1 MSDVVVIDVEVYSHF
16 KRPKDVKEI
25 NSGEQITETAGYIPA
40 DVQIQDMIAAGMRL
54 GEYRREMYD
63 FDDNEEVPEDFMDPT
78 RIPGVDVVDVERA
91 GIAVNA
97 KIAEAQELLRK
108 AEEEKAAIPVEKK
121 VE

>member
-1 MSDVVVIDVEVYSHF
+1 M
-16 KRPKDVKEI
+16 KEI
-25 NSGEQITETAGYIPA
+25 NSGELITETAGYIPA

-63 FDDNEEVPEDFMDPT
+63 FDANEEIPEDFMDIT

-97 KIAEAQELLRK
+97 KIAEAQEILRK
-108 AEEEKAAIPVEKK
+108 AEEEKPALDVEKK

>member
-1 MSDVVVIDVEVYSHF
+1 MTDIVIDVEVYSHF

-63 FDDNEEVPEDFMDPT
+63 FDANEEVPEEYFDPT
-78 RIPGVDVVDVERA
+78 RSPGVDVVDVERA
-91 GIAVNA
+91 GLAINA
-97 KIAEAQELLRK
+97 KIAEAQELLKK
-108 AEEEKAAIPVEKK
+108 AEEEKAVVETDRK

>member
-63 FDDNEEVPEDFMDPT
+63 FDANEKIPEDFMDPT
-78 RIPGVDVVDVERA
+78 RVPGVDVVDVERA
-91 GIAVNA
+91 GIVVNE
-97 KIAEAQELLRK
+97 KIAEAQKLLKK
-108 AEEEKAAIPVEKK
+108 AEEEKADLKAEKK

>member
-1 MSDVVVIDVEVYSHF
+1 MSDMIEVYTHF
-16 KRPKDVKEI
+16 KRPKVEKEI
-25 NSGEQITETAGYIPA
+25 NSGQQITETAGYIPA

-63 FDDNEEVPEDFMDPT
+63 FDADDEVPENYFDPT
-78 RIPGVDVVDVERA
+78 RVPGVDVVDVERA

-97 KIAEAQELLRK
+97 KIAEAQELLKK
-108 AEEEKAAIPVEKK
+108 AEEEKAALDAEKK

>member
-1 MSDVVVIDVEVYSHF
+1 MSDVIIIEAEVYSHF

-25 NSGEQITETAGYIPA
+25 NSGEQITECSGYIPA

-63 FDDNEEVPEDFMDPT
+63 FAADEEVPEDYMDVT
-78 RIPGVDVVDVERA
+78 RSPGVDVVDVERA

-108 AEEEKAAIPVEKK
+108 AKEEKPALDVEKK

>member
-16 KRPKDVKEI
+16 RRTKDVKEI

-63 FDDNEEVPEDFMDPT
+63 FAADEEVPEDYMDVT
-78 RIPGVDVVDVERA
+78 RSPGVDVVDVERA

-108 AEEEKAAIPVEKK
+108 AEEEKAAIQVEKK